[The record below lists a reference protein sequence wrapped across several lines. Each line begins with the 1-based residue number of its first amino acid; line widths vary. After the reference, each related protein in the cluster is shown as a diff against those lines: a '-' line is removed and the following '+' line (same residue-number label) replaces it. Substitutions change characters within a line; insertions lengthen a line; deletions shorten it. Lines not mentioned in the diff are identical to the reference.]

1 MGFSGFYCAA
11 GAFRSL
17 PGLSVCRCRGS
28 SQRGLWASAL
38 NEALLTP
45 VKNNDPA
52 VSGFVL
58 LAVAQ
63 RNITESS
70 AGRSAEP
77 GGCRCVVAAA

>member
-1 MGFSGFYCAA
+1 MGISGFYCAA
-11 GAFRSL
+11 SAFRSL

-52 VSGFVL
+52 VSGPVL
-58 LAVAQ
+58 LAAAEQ
-63 RNITESS
+63 NATESFV
-70 AGRSAEP
+70 GRL
-77 GGCRCVVAAA
+77 VH